1 MASQISNLETIT
13 SAEII
18 GSAITIKTAYSR
30 TLPTLIE
37 IKITDS
43 VGIMEGISYIEGELL
58 VKYKTAQVLVYLNDM
73 GELILVGTAEVND
86 YSINSTG
93 NLIYSE

>member
-43 VGIMEGISYIEGELL
+43 VGIMDGVSFIEGELL
-58 VKYKTAQVLVYLNDM
+58 VKYKNNNVLVYLNGL
-73 GELILVGTAEVND
+73 GELILVGTEEVND
-86 YSINSTG
+86 YFINSNG
-93 NLIYSE
+93 DLVYQE